1 MSVDLYEHQKK
12 AVNKLRTGSILCGG
26 VGTGKS
32 RTALAYFHVKV
43 CGGKLPRKGSTFQPG
58 KRIPLYIITT
68 ARKRDSGEWE
78 QECAPFLIDDVV
90 IDSWNNI
97 GKYTAI
103 QDAFFIFDEQR
114 LVGQGSWAKSFLKIS
129 AKNQWILLTATPG
142 DTWMDYATVF
152 IANGFYKNYKD
163 FKDKHVVYNYHVK
176 FPKIEKYVWTNRL
189 EKLREQIVVSMD
201 YEKIATQHHE
211 WVKVSYDTDI
221 YNLVMKERWN
231 VFEDCPIKNVSEY
244 CYLLRKITNSDR
256 HRLLAVGHILSLHPK
271 AIVFYNFDYELE
283 SLREYLDIKGYVYSE
298 WNGHKH
304 EALPTGDA
312 WVYLVQYQAGGEGW
326 NCIQTD
332 TIIFYSQNYSYRMT
346 TQASGRI
353 DRMNTPFKDLFY
365 YHIFCDA
372 PIDKAI
378 RACLGKKKDFNEK
391 IFAGKKIEF
400 GDADR
405 VYEMDSRYNRQL
417 SLL

>member
-97 GKYTAI
+97 GKYTAV

-211 WVKVSYDTDI
+211 WVKVAYDTDI
-221 YNLVMKERWN
+221 YNFVMKERWN

-378 RACLGKKKDFNEK
+378 RSCLGKKKDFNEK